1 MKQSIVTGMGEA
13 LWDMLPEGKKIGGA
27 PANFAYH
34 ISQFGIDSRVV
45 SAVGKDTAGSEL
57 LENLRDKSLKGLIER
72 TDFPTGSVEDA
83 SHMFRFAG
91 PTASRLTLHHPP
103 VS

>member
-45 SAVGKDTAGSEL
+45 SAVGK
-57 LENLRDKSLKGLIER
+57 ER
-72 TDFPTGSVEDA
+72 TRRGA
-83 SHMFRFAG
+83 SYWRTYG
-91 PTASRLTLHHPP
+91 TNR
-103 VS
+103 